1 MVDTG
6 TLVAALS
13 QSCQLRARYRNTTI
27 GGALKKGKSEQK
39 SVQKCTKLRDF
50 FGGVVTLSDLT
61 IKTFKEKRLIKKGSR
76 IKNREKKKAENFRS
90 EES

>member
-50 FGGVVTLSDLT
+50 FGGGGDIERLDYQN
-61 IKTFKEKRLIKKGSR
+61 IQRKTADKERQ
-76 IKNREKKKAENFRS
+76 
-90 EES
+90 

>member
-50 FGGVVTLSDLT
+50 FWGGW
-61 IKTFKEKRLIKKGSR
+61 GH
-76 IKNREKKKAENFRS
+76 
-90 EES
+90 